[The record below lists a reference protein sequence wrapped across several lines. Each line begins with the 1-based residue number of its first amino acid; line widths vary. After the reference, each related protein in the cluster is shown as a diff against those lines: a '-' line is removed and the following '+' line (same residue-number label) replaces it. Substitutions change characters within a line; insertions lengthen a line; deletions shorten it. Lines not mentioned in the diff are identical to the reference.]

1 MYENLT
7 DDNFTLFAAHA
18 YEKPN
23 AITSEFEQ
31 DLSRVLY
38 VKRLLTK
45 YHVTKVLKDR
55 LIMNHL
61 VILYN
66 VFGDAATR
74 LVFFKL
80 DDSDREVIKPFLI
93 YLNRL
98 PEMVYGINGKD
109 IKTSIIRLDMKVVE
123 CLRSLDK

>member
-7 DDNFTLFAAHA
+7 DENYLLFAASA

-45 YHVTKVLKDR
+45 YYATKVLKDR

-74 LVFFKL
+74 LLFFKL
-80 DDSDREVIKPFLI
+80 DDKDREVIKPFLI
-93 YLNRL
+93 YLSRL
-98 PEMVYGINGKD
+98 PEEVRGINGQD
-109 IKTSIIRLDMKVVE
+109 VKTSIIRLDMRVVE